1 MATPKHLGA
10 RRGPPLRRTAGTV
23 GPMDYVRWQ
32 DRPQLRRPVLIAA
45 FEGWN
50 DAADAASTAVRY
62 LRDRWSA
69 RPFATI
75 DHEDFYDFTATRP
88 QVRLVNGLTRRI
100 DWPETELSSAALPGT
115 SRDVVVLLGHEPQLK
130 WRTFTQQI
138 VAVATDLQV
147 ELIVIL
153 GALLADVPHS
163 RPVRVTGT
171 AADAE
176 LVQRLGLGRSTYE
189 GPTGI
194 VGVLHEAFSKS
205 HLPSASLWA
214 AVPHYVAATPSPKAS
229 LALVERAVDLLSTTV
244 DLEDLAI
251 AAADYERQVNEVVA
265 ADDDVVAY
273 VHRLE
278 SSSDDDAAAEGME
291 AVSGDALV
299 AELERYLREQRGD

>member
-1 MATPKHLGA
+1 
-10 RRGPPLRRTAGTV
+10 
-23 GPMDYVRWQ
+23 MDYVRWQ

-88 QVRLVNGLTRRI
+88 HVRLVNGLTRRI
-100 DWPETELSSAALPGT
+100 DWPETELSWAALPGT
-115 SRDVVVLLGHEPQLK
+115 SREVVVLLGHEPQLK
-130 WRTFTQQI
+130 WRTFTEQI
-138 VAVATDLQV
+138 VRVATELEV

-176 LVQRLGLGRSTYE
+176 LVRRLGLGRSTYE

-251 AAADYERQVNEVVA
+251 AAADYERQVDEVVA

-278 SSSDDDAAAEGME
+278 SSTDDDDAVADLET
-291 AVSGDALV
+291 VSGDALV
-299 AELERYLREQRGD
+299 AELERYLREQRGE

>member
-1 MATPKHLGA
+1 
-10 RRGPPLRRTAGTV
+10 
-23 GPMDYVRWQ
+23 MDYVRWQ
-32 DRPQLRRPVLIAA
+32 DRPRLRRPVLIAA

-69 RPFATI
+69 HPFATI

-100 DWPETELSSAALPGT
+100 EWPETELSCAALPGT

-130 WRTFTQQI
+130 WRTFTEQI
-138 VAVATDLQV
+138 VTIATELKV

-176 LVQRLGLGRSTYE
+176 LVRRLGLGRSTYE

-244 DLEDLAI
+244 DFEDLAI

-265 ADDDVVAY
+265 ADDDVMAY

-278 SSSDDDAAAEGME
+278 SSSDDDAAAEDME
-291 AVSGDALV
+291 TVSGEALV
-299 AELERYLREQRGD
+299 AELERYLREQRGE

>member
-1 MATPKHLGA
+1 
-10 RRGPPLRRTAGTV
+10 
-23 GPMDYVRWQ
+23 MDYVRWQ

-50 DAADAASTAVRY
+50 DAADAASTAVRF

-75 DHEDFYDFTATRP
+75 DHEDFYDFTSTRP

-100 DWPETELSSAALPGT
+100 EWPETELSSASLPGT

-130 WRTFTQQI
+130 WRTFTEQI
-138 VAVATDLQV
+138 VSVATDLKV
-147 ELIVIL
+147 ELIVIM

-171 AADAE
+171 AADVE
-176 LVQRLGLGRSTYE
+176 LVRRLGLGRSTYE

-244 DLEDLAI
+244 DTEDLAI

-265 ADDDVVAY
+265 ADEDAVAY
-273 VHRLE
+273 VRRLE
-278 SSSDDDAAAEGME
+278 SSTDDDDAVADLET
-291 AVSGDALV
+291 VSGDTLV